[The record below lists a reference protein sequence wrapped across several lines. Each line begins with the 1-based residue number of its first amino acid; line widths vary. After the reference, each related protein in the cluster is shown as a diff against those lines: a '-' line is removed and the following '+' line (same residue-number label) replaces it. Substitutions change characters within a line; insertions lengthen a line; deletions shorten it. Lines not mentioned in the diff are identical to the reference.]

1 MEQDQS
7 QQVDSNE
14 TARTRVGFPE
24 AASKPK
30 KSAWKLLL
38 IIIIVLILLSVAAWF
53 ILGRNSRTPIE
64 VEDVTPTAFINEEP
78 TLMPTPTL
86 MEVDKS
92 EVKIQVLNGTGIAGG
107 AGILKT
113 KLEGLGFSGI
123 EVGNASP
130 QNYTDTEVTFS
141 DSVSTSII
149 DEITSL
155 LEDTYKNVEVNK
167 AKVSGFDIKIITGY
181 PKGYAPSPTNKPA
194 SPTPTIKLS
203 VTPTLTISPT
213 LTPTPTL

>member
-130 QNYTDTEVTFS
+130 
-141 DSVSTSII
+141 
-149 DEITSL
+149 
-155 LEDTYKNVEVNK
+155 
-167 AKVSGFDIKIITGY
+167 
-181 PKGYAPSPTNKPA
+181 KGYAPSPTNKPV